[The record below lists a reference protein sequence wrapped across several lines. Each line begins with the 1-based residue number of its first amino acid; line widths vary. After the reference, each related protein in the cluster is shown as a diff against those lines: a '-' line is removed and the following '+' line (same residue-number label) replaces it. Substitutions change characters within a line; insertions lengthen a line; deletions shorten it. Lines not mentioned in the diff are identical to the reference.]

1 MQINHYVESKYSLYI
16 KTHHFALFW
25 ILQKGPNKEPIMASL
40 VVTFVAILFIFIG
53 HVNQLGP
60 IVTMPFLLTYAAMDY
75 AYFALAMSYSKNK
88 ESKEKEKD
96 SLLSHVI
103 DKNMADGKASPYQYG
118 QPGRYIHTQ
127 VICKY
132 V

>member
-1 MQINHYVESKYSLYI
+1 
-16 KTHHFALFW
+16 
-25 ILQKGPNKEPIMASL
+25 MASL

-53 HVNQLGP
+53 HVNELGP

-88 ESKEKEKD
+88 EVKEKEKD

-118 QPGRYIHTQ
+118 QVG
-127 VICKY
+127 K
-132 V
+132 